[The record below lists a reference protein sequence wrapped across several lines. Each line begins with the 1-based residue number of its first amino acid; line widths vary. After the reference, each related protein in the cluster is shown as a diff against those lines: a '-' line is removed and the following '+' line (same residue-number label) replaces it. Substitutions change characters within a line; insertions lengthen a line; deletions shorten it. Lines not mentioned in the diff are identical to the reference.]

1 ATSTTNVNLSDSS
14 SSVRRTSEVQD
25 TTDLSRKR
33 ATSAH
38 SLNRKL
44 EETSPTKAPYYQP
57 GQGTR
62 LTKSRDSSVERRP
75 RCSFRPRASTPDPPF
90 RSVPMSPS
98 ASLSSSNSSDK
109 TLIASQ
115 DGSRFS
121 VWEFGDNFAAL
132 GPTAATSQG
141 ATKVSATGSIS
152 SSLLPLSFTASTFQH
167 LSATA
172 PTTPIS
178 TPHASR
184 RTPSILTGA
193 GSTYGGDEAQRPFV
207 PPPPTA
213 ARRRTDLLPAFPSLR
228 DTSIGSSTTRSSPRH
243 RSPGR
248 ALSLGRLDQLAR
260 PRPQHHQ
267 RPPSLAPLHES
278 PSKKRMKPA
287 RTMSKSMSHLGPN
300 HARTSI
306 GPTTDGSGVPVS
318 DGSLDRRS
326 SRSSLAL
333 TPPKMTRAEML
344 KLSKL
349 RGSPNAQGVRS
360 GTATP
365 GSSSRPTSALSQT
378 SGGSTHVVLRSRT
391 SPRKPRPLSIAG
403 STVSSADKPREAAAL
418 AAAAAPPSAVASTV
432 ASPNRETTT
441 TASAKPSRAKSAGSD
456 RSAPS
461 TPAKTPRSG
470 TTPKRTPAQVKA
482 ENAAK
487 KAAERSKLTQK
498 LKTTPLQ
505 SPSVESKPLPSDEKK
520 TEEKEV
526 EVFFSDHAA
535 DNENSEIPE
544 APLLQEA
551 NEPSVSVS
559 AGEVISQ
566 EEIKVEIDSSKQEL
580 VDEVDEPVKQV
591 DEPVKQVDEPV
602 KQVDESEKTPLPKPS
617 EVEED
622 KSQTPGQRTADKPV
636 TGYASEEQY
645 KAALAEKRR
654 QAREAKER
662 ELELERQRKLEEEER
677 ERREEEEYLRL
688 MEEQKRAEE
697 ERLRKAI
704 EEAERQRVAEAIKKE
719 EEEKQRIEAEK
730 IEQQKKIEAEEK
742 MRKEEE
748 ERQMRKSRVA
758 AIMSRTRGR
767 GSGSTPSKADTKTP
781 SEEGKGLNDSV
792 MSSSMTESLINNLSS
807 SMTDSMIVQA
817 IESHQTQKDTSET
830 SQKVENEQQQQQE
843 DMQSLSAQSSQPPS
857 DVSSQPLSDLSS
869 QPLSDLSSQL
879 LSDNS
884 SQSKSDTD
892 IITQIS
898 NIDTKQEES
907 QYQTETVTVTKTTVT
922 TTEGTQSASLV
933 LETHVNGNTVPMETT
948 PTSQVVDLLGSFN
961 GVNGINQNGIHSG
974 DFPSSEKHD
983 NQFGSL
989 DPLNSTSQTILTT
1002 EAKGESFDQIID
1014 LNQVKLTNEDAV
1026 NSNPPPP
1033 PIIAFEENLNK
1044 KSQQQSQ
1051 DNSSNVPGFE

>member
-1 ATSTTNVNLSDSS
+1 MKENISSLVRGNFGLINILKSPKGGIGFGLGYSYDGEILPPPSSSFSPNELFFGGGDSESDRSSGLSYKDREERVRQMRERQQIERQQKLVELKEQAAAAQRFREQQEALRRQRLDDMRSKDSERRSQVEERKRIIQQAEQERREAVLRKSAEREHRLELKRRQERSNVVFAFGSSTPRMLDPKENLQNYFGPRRATSTTNVNLSDSS

-44 EETSPTKAPYYQP
+44 EDGEEEVGKESLHAKPSRVADLRMSTSMYEVFNWDDSEDTSPTKAPYYQP
-57 GQGTR
+57 GQ
-62 LTKSRDSSVERRP
+62 
-75 RCSFRPRASTPDPPF
+75 
-90 RSVPMSPS
+90 
-98 ASLSSSNSSDK
+98 
-109 TLIASQ
+109 
-115 DGSRFS
+115 
-121 VWEFGDNFAAL
+121 
-132 GPTAATSQG
+132 
-141 ATKVSATGSIS
+141 
-152 SSLLPLSFTASTFQH
+152 
-167 LSATA
+167 
-172 PTTPIS
+172 
-178 TPHASR
+178 
-184 RTPSILTGA
+184 
-193 GSTYGGDEAQRPFV
+193 GDEAQRPFV

-243 RSPGR
+243 RSP
-248 ALSLGRLDQLAR
+248 
-260 PRPQHHQ
+260 
-267 RPPSLAPLHES
+267 
-278 PSKKRMKPA
+278 
-287 RTMSKSMSHLGPN
+287 
-300 HARTSI
+300 
-306 GPTTDGSGVPVS
+306 
-318 DGSLDRRS
+318 
-326 SRSSLAL
+326 
-333 TPPKMTRAEML
+333 
-344 KLSKL
+344 
-349 RGSPNAQGVRS
+349 GVRS

-403 STVSSADKPREAAAL
+403 STVSSADKPRETAAL
-418 AAAAAPPSAVASTV
+418 AAAAPPSAVASSV

-461 TPAKTPRSG
+461 TPAKAPRG

-535 DNENSEIPE
+535 DNENSEIPQ

-551 NEPSVSVS
+551 IEPSVSVT
-559 AGEVISQ
+559 AEEVISQ

-591 DEPVKQVDEPV
+591 DEPVKQVDEPL

-704 EEAERQRVAEAIKKE
+704 EEAERQRVAEALKKE

-767 GSGSTPSKADTKTP
+767 GSGSTPTKADTKTP

-817 IESHQTQKDTSET
+817 IESHQIQKDTSET
-830 SQKVENEQQQQQE
+830 SQKVENEQQQQE

-884 SQSKSDTD
+884 SQSKSDSE

-933 LETHVNGNTVPMETT
+933 LEAHVNGNTVPMETT

-1002 EAKGESFDQIID
+1002 ETKGESFDQIID

-1051 DNSSNVPGFE
+1051 DNSSNVPDERVLV